1 MAVAPDK
8 VMARH
13 DRRVSRLAMPRFVA
27 RAFLLLVVVAAT
39 ILPTRVLAKEE
50 RLIGWLGEVARPLHG
65 SGAPGGDKPTGEAA
79 ELAQLGYW
87 LEPVSWYPRAFHLHN
102 FMSPQE
108 ADRILEIARPRCVY
122 FNSRIRIGN
131 QIDVTGFVYRVRR
144 STVIDSVT
152 GESKVDPIRTSEQ
165 TFLNR
170 GKWDIVTKVE
180 DRLAVITQL
189 PAYHGEDMQ
198 ILKYGLGQKYDAHHD
213 VGELDSASGKQ
224 LAAEGGHRVATV
236 LLYLSDVEEG
246 GETAFPDSEWM
257 TPELKT
263 WADGQKWS
271 ECAEVT
277 SLFLL
282 PYGQLYDVVFFINRA
297 T

>member
-1 MAVAPDK
+1 MFTP
-8 VMARH
+8 
-13 DRRVSRLAMPRFVA
+13 
-27 RAFLLLVVVAAT
+27 
-39 ILPTRVLAKEE
+39 
-50 RLIGWLGEVARPLHG
+50 
-65 SGAPGGDKPTGEAA
+65 
-79 ELAQLGYW
+79 
-87 LEPVSWYPRAFHLHN
+87 
-102 FMSPQE
+102 
-108 ADRILEIARPRCVY
+108 
-122 FNSRIRIGN
+122 
-131 QIDVTGFVYRVRR
+131 RVRR

-180 DRLAVITQL
+180 ERLAVITQL

-277 SLFLL
+277 SLLEF
-282 PYGQLYDVVFFINRA
+282 PYGQIN
-297 T
+297 